1 MERELAALR
10 QKQEKEQDFSRIV
23 EETLVFLEEDELTE
37 DVKDKFIDNVIV
49 YEEERIEVRISAC
62 GMVVVY

>member
-49 YEEERIEVRISAC
+49 YEEERIEVRISVC